1 MAIKSTVFKAELHV
15 SDMDRPHYGNYT
27 LTLARHPSE
36 TDERLMV
43 RLLAFAR
50 HADEGLAF
58 GGGVSNDEEPALW
71 KKDLTGAVQL
81 WIEVGAPEERRLKKA
96 CGRAPQVVLYLY
108 GRASDVWWRDQG
120 PALSK
125 LANLSVYLIPTETS
139 QALAALAQR
148 SMTLSATIQEGQTW
162 LSSDDANVCV
172 EPQLL
177 SGPGVQ
183 G

>member
-1 MAIKSTVFKAELHV
+1 MAIKSTVFKADLHV
-15 SDMDRPHYGNYT
+15 SDMDRPHYGNYA

-50 HADEGLAF
+50 HANEGLSF

-96 CGRAPQVVLYLY
+96 CGRSPQVVLYLY

-125 LANLSVYLIPTETS
+125 LANLSVYLIPPDAS
-139 QALAALAQR
+139 QALAALVQR
-148 SMTLSATIQEGQTW
+148 TMTLSATIQEGQTW
-162 LSSDDANVCV
+162 FSSDATNVCV

-177 SGPGVQ
+177 CGPGMQ

>member
-1 MAIKSTVFKAELHV
+1 MAIKSTVFKAELQV
-15 SDMDRPHYGNYT
+15 SDLDRSHYGSYA

-50 HADEGLAF
+50 HADEALSF

-71 KKDLTGAVQL
+71 RKDLTGAVEL
-81 WIEVGAPEERRLKKA
+81 WVEVGTPDERRLKKA
-96 CGRAPQVVLYLY
+96 CGRSPEVVLYVY
-108 GRASDVWWRDQG
+108 GRSSDVWWREQG

-125 LANLSVYLIPTETS
+125 LANLSVYLISNESS
-139 QALAALAQR
+139 QALAALAR
-148 SMTLSATIQEGQTW
+148 RNMSLTATLQEGQIW
-162 LSSDDANVCV
+162 LSSDEANICV

-177 SGPGVQ
+177 AGPGVPA
-183 G
+183 